1 MFQATRLTQTTL
13 SLTHPVGLF
22 STASKQTLAD
32 KHRTKHQQVVMDP
45 SFYEDVFVPTTIEE
59 LDFVRTPFYDLA
71 KLSHLKE
78 GEDAQE
84 FVTNLQLKSELVDVV
99 SSLY

>member
-1 MFQATRLTQTTL
+1 
-13 SLTHPVGLF
+13 
-22 STASKQTLAD
+22 
-32 KHRTKHQQVVMDP
+32 MDP

-84 FVTNLQLKSELVDVV
+84 FVTNLQEKALYLGNVV
-99 SSLY
+99 YLLLFTMTMLIIGTVIYQNREENIILSNKQKFD